1 MGADAQWRVRG
12 IRGATT
18 VEANTR
24 DAVLAATQELLAE
37 MIQRNDLRTEDIAS
51 AVFTTSRDIDAEFPA
66 AAARDGF
73 GWTNVAL
80 LCGHEMGVPGAL
92 SGCLRIL
99 IHCNSLKPQSEIQH
113 VYLRGAIV
121 LRPDMADST

>member
-1 MGADAQWRVRG
+1 MCADAQWRVRG

-37 MIQRNDLRTEDIAS
+37 MIRRNDLHTEDVAS

-66 AAARDGF
+66 VAARDGF
-73 GWTNVAL
+73 GWTDAAL
-80 LCGHEMGVPGAL
+80 LCGHDMDVPGAL
-92 SGCLRIL
+92 SACLRIL
-99 IHCNSLKPQSEIQH
+99 IHCNSPKPQSDIQH
-113 VYLRGAIV
+113 VYLRGATV
-121 LRPDMADST
+121 LRPDMADPT